1 MLTADRFYATA
12 RLVGWCQG
20 AGWNYRLRLK
30 SNLIL
35 QHAGAEIV
43 TGEIV
48 TGEIVTGEIV
58 TGEIAHFAPK
68 GIINAQMNGSPNRL
82 GYAIMA

>member
-48 TGEIVTGEIV
+48 TGEI
-58 TGEIAHFAPK
+58 AHFAPE

-82 GYAIMA
+82 GYAIKA